1 MDIDYIIEGLNK
13 KGNIS
18 HITVSDLESTALTEL
33 EKTFIDTYKPGKVLI
48 SYGTLAPNRS
58 NHSVVEHIKGIW
70 LEGII
75 KGQLEN
81 LGWGAELGYLGF
93 RHVPI
98 GEQEEIKA
106 FILISD
112 ELVANWK
119 MLDEFEGEQYR
130 RILSKYELENGEIG
144 VGYIY
149 AINQKDE

>member
-1 MDIDYIIEGLNK
+1 MDIDNIIEDLNK
-13 KGNIS
+13 KENIS
-18 HITVSDLESTALTEL
+18 HIAVSDLESAALTEL
-33 EKTFIDTYKPGKVLI
+33 EKTFIDTYKPEKVLI

-93 RHVPI
+93 RHAPT

-112 ELVANWK
+112 ELIVNWQ
-119 MLDEFEGEQYR
+119 MLDEFEGKEYR
-130 RILSKYELENGEIG
+130 RILSKYELLNGEIG

-149 AINQKDE
+149 AVNQK